1 MEEKVK
7 WSSSFRFQDECAG
20 IWVHILITCTNGTF
34 LKERAETLTYNVCS
48 MSFYANICGRDIHTN
63 TFKGSIDIV
72 QSYSKWKE
80 TFAVFLDKARAR
92 IHTHI
97 YTYKYMSSRI
107 SFYQL

>member
-80 TFAVFLDKARAR
+80 TFAVFLDKARN
-92 IHTHI
+92 THI
-97 YTYKYMSSRI
+97 YI
-107 SFYQL
+107 